1 MLSKMERL
9 TAVSAEPLEQVR
21 ARIASAQRVVFFT
34 GAGAS
39 AESGI
44 PTFRDALTG
53 LWQRFDAERLASAQG
68 FQSDPAL
75 VWGWYEWRRMKTM
88 QAQPN
93 AGHRAITAFIREHPE
108 VSVHVVT
115 QNVDDLHERAGTP
128 SVTHLHGSLFSP
140 RCFACGRGA
149 NGELTE
155 SVIEEREEG
164 RRAEPPRCQ
173 HCGGKMRPG
182 VVWFGERLP
191 EAEFKHATYVSQ
203 QSDVLIVVGTSGVV
217 EPAASIVRAAH
228 TAGSCVVQIDPNE
241 TAYVEV
247 DYSIRGSAATVLPAL
262 LL

>member
-1 MLSKMERL
+1 MLSTVSTELIER
-9 TAVSAEPLEQVR
+9 VR
-21 ARIASAQRVVFFT
+21 ASIAAARRVVFFT

-39 AESGI
+39 ADSGI

-88 QAQPN
+88 RAQPN

-128 SVTHLHGSLFSP
+128 CVTHLHGSLFSP

-149 NGELTE
+149 KGELSE
-155 SVIEEREEG
+155 SVIEEPEEG
-164 RRAEPPRCQ
+164 RRVEPPRCR

-191 EAEFKHATYVSQ
+191 EAEFKHATSVSQ
-203 QSDVLIVVGTSGVV
+203 QCDVLIVVGTSGVV
-217 EPAASIVRAAH
+217 EPAAGIVRAAH
-228 TAGSCVVQIDPNE
+228 AAGSCVVVIDPNE
-241 TAYVEV
+241 TAYAAA
-247 DYSIRGSAATVLPAL
+247 DYAFRGSAATMLPAL